1 MGVMDFTIWVVS
13 LLLGSL
19 SSSLSSDMST
29 VIENLS
35 SKHLSAVP
43 DWLSPSIEALDLS
56 CNHIQA
62 LGKED
67 FHQISRLWFLNV
79 SYNVIQ
85 SIDPEVFHSTPHLE
99 FLDLSHNKLYILLG
113 QSYLKMTPNLKY
125 LDLSFNE
132 FVNMTLGDEFSNLGK
147 LEDLGLSAEVIQ
159 DEDFMSI
166 SSLHL
171 NSLTLYVSDQSN
183 YTQGSLANVVS
194 KKIII
199 STVYEHC
206 DFTLLEDA
214 LTYFSEVKFDG
225 LKGERLAAVARQRSV
240 TKVIHL
246 DIVNTSTYWRDLT
259 IFVDIILSSSVKHLS
274 FDRLTF
280 INMESGSTVG
290 LSSNL
295 ESFCIRQASVTVFLF
310 SQEMLYDFMIN
321 MPVRNLTVVQTPII
335 HMTCPQSPSR
345 IHTLDLS
352 DCALSERIFSRG
364 GGSGVVIEC
373 GTLQSVEIL
382 SLKGNNL
389 QDLKQLSHRVQLMSS
404 LRSLDLSQ
412 NKLLYHGEPGDCVWP
427 SNILHLNLSSNS
439 FDNSVFHCLPKTVIS
454 LELQDNDITV
464 MKTDILK
471 LESLQILDLTNNR
484 FHDVPDCTAFPNLQR
499 LLLRGNSLQSPSL
512 DFLRTCP
519 ALQDLDASQNSFICT
534 CSLQEF
540 TSIAGETVA
549 AQITLLHWPTDYSCS
564 YPDAWNGT
572 LLKDFSLPAVSC
584 SAGLLA
590 TVILVPAVALVI
602 AVAVLCR
609 QLDGPWYI
617 SMICQWA
624 RAKKRVIVN
633 QDRPEDLQGVV
644 FHAFVSYSQRN
655 AEWVKGQLI
664 PKLEEEDAEGIRHG
678 LRVCHHERDFI
689 PGKPITQNILLCV
702 EKSRRCIFVLS
713 SDFVR
718 SEWCHYE
725 LCFANHQRV
734 TRRFDNVILV
744 LLEPLPLYLIPSKYY
759 QLKDMMSRRTYL
771 EWPREKAKQV
781 LFWAN
786 LRAALQ
792 ADLPT
797 QRPNYGSCSR

>member
-1 MGVMDFTIWVVS
+1 MDTMDFIIWAVS

-19 SSSLSSDMST
+19 PCSLSSDMST
-29 VIENLS
+29 IIVYLSSKNLS
-35 SKHLSAVP
+35 SVP
-43 DWLSPSIEALDLS
+43 DWLSSYTEALDLS
-56 CNHIQA
+56 HNHIQA

-67 FHQISRLWFLNV
+67 FHQTSSLCFLNV

-85 SIDPEVFHSTPHLE
+85 SIDPKVFHSTPHLE
-99 FLDLSHNKLYILLG
+99 FLDLSHNKLHSLLG
-113 QSYLKMTPNLKY
+113 QSYLWMTPNLTY

-147 LEDLGLSAEVIQ
+147 LEDLRLSAEVIQ
-159 DEDFMSI
+159 DKDFMSI

-171 NSLTLYVSDQSN
+171 NSFTLYVSVQTR
-183 YTQGSLANVVS
+183 YKGGSLTNVVS

-199 STVYEHC
+199 STKSDC
-206 DFTLLEDA
+206 DFTILGDA
-214 LTYFSEVKFDG
+214 LTFFSEVKLDG
-225 LKGERLAAVARQRSV
+225 FKGQTLAAGVSQRSIIKV
-240 TKVIHL
+240 THL
-246 DIVNTSTYWRDLT
+246 ELVNTLT
-259 IFVDIILSSSVKHLS
+259 AWKHLTSFVDIILSSSVKHLS
-274 FDRLTF
+274 FDMLTCDD
-280 INMESGSTVG
+280 MKPGRTVG
-290 LSSNL
+290 RSSNL
-295 ESFCIRQASVTVFLF
+295 ESFYIRQASVTVFLF
-310 SQEMLYDFMIN
+310 SQEMLYDFIIN

-335 HMTCPQSPSR
+335 HVTCPQSPSR

-352 DCALSERIFSRG
+352 DCALSERVFSRG

-373 GTLQSVEIL
+373 NTLQSVEIL

-389 QDLKQLSHRVQLMSS
+389 QDLKQLSNRVQLMSS

-439 FDNSVFHCLPKTVIS
+439 FDNSVFHCLPKTIIS

-512 DFLRTCP
+512 DFVRTCP
-519 ALQDLDASQNSFICT
+519 ALQDLDASNNSFICT

-549 AQITLLHWPTDYSCS
+549 AQMKLLHWPGDYSCS
-564 YPDAWNGT
+564 YPDTWRGT
-572 LLKDFSLPAVSC
+572 LLKNFSLPAISC

-590 TVILVPAVALVI
+590 TAILVPAAALVI
-602 AVAVLCR
+602 AVAMLCH
-609 QLDGPWYI
+609 QLDGPWYMG
-617 SMICQWA
+617 MICQWA
-624 RAKKRVIVN
+624 RAKKRGILN
-633 QDRPEDLQGVV
+633 RDRPEDLQGIV

-664 PKLEEEDAEGIRHG
+664 PKLEEEDTEGIRHG

-689 PGKPITQNILLCV
+689 PGKPITENILLCV

-734 TRRFDNVILV
+734 TRRFDSVILV

-771 EWPREKAKQV
+771 EWPRERAKQV

-792 ADLPT
+792 ADLPPW
-797 QRPNYGSCSR
+797 RRNYGSCGR